1 MAKQGDVVTPRDKI
15 LLNMICRILR
25 RVNAHGPTTMRTIR
39 RRHHLDERVI
49 RSRCRAKPAGMADR
63 SAPLPRLSLGRAF
76 RGLVLD
82 GMGLSLAIRGKL
94 GLPLEL
100 ELEFQTLNLSF
111 ERLVLGHQIRD
122 RLPRG
127 VQLAMEQV
135 QAVTARV
142 RQIDQS
148 PSAAPPRCG
157 QWPTCGQPNS
167 CLG

>member
-1 MAKQGDVVTPRDKI
+1 PW
-15 LLNMICRILR
+15 
-25 RVNAHGPTTMRTIR
+25 
-39 RRHHLDERVI
+39 
-49 RSRCRAKPAGMADR
+49 
-63 SAPLPRLSLGRAF
+63 LSLGRAF

-148 PSAAPPRCG
+148 PQRGAPEMRAMADVRATEFVFG
-157 QWPTCGQPNS
+157 VE
-167 CLG
+167 